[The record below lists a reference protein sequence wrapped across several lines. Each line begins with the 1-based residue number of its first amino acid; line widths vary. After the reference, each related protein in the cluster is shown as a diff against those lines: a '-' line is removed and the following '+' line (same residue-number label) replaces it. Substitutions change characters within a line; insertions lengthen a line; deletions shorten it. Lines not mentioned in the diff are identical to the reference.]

1 MVKAAIYLAGFY
13 IVYFLFLS
21 RDTMYRRNR
30 AFILLSVLM
39 AFLMPFFTINLN
51 EQSNIAYFGKRLSEV
66 LVTAISGKTEEAAKI
81 VAGFKPEEF
90 IFKVYVTGIIIFGIR
105 LLVDIISLL
114 FLIYRNKGKEGQV
127 IFFTG
132 FNTSGFSALGHI
144 FINKSLGQEDISEI
158 TRHEKSHLGQYH
170 FLDVLFIKIV
180 QMVQWFNPVIYLFNR
195 SLRIVHEYQAD
206 LDCLRTGLPVIK
218 YLNLLFCHA
227 FKTQKFK
234 LNNSFSNPSLI
245 KKRMIMMTKKRTI
258 TLANFKILIVL
269 PVTILLLVFIS
280 SCRIS
285 GKLSATKS
293 EIAPPPPPPP
303 PPEIF
308 VVVEEM
314 PTFPGGEQA
323 LMEFI
328 YANIQYPEMAKKN
341 NIQGKEI
348 IRFAVMADGY
358 VDYVQVLKSVDPE
371 LDKEAIRVIK
381 MLPVWTP
388 GKQGGKPVNVWYNVP
403 VTFQLK

>member
-1 MVKAAIYLAGFY
+1 
-13 IVYFLFLS
+13 
-21 RDTMYRRNR
+21 
-30 AFILLSVLM
+30 
-39 AFLMPFFTINLN
+39 
-51 EQSNIAYFGKRLSEV
+51 
-66 LVTAISGKTEEAAKI
+66 
-81 VAGFKPEEF
+81 
-90 IFKVYVTGIIIFGIR
+90 
-105 LLVDIISLL
+105 
-114 FLIYRNKGKEGQV
+114 
-127 IFFTG
+127 
-132 FNTSGFSALGHI
+132 LGHI